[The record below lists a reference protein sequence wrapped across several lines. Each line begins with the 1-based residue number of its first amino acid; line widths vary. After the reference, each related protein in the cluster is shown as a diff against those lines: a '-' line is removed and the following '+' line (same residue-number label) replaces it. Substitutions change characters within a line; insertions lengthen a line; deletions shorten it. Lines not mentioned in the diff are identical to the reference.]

1 MTDRYTRSEDKRF
14 TLRMDKKLYEVVK
27 QSAADHKRS
36 VGREIEFI
44 LDQHFK
50 SQDKDQIATDSHSK

>member
-1 MTDRYTRSEDKRF
+1 MTDRYTRNEDKRF

-50 SQDKDQIATDSHSK
+50 SQDKD